1 MPEIH
6 KAFWIGC
13 ERWSRRQEARRRT
26 AEPSEAVVWMCPL
39 MSKASR
45 HHSTTD
51 ISSGCPNPPSGLRRQ
66 TSVRASMV
74 DESGNRAGDTR
85 PWRLSWS
92 TNPTYLTHRWCRI
105 RRNRS
110 HHTVTS
116 SRLKKTCRSAV
127 VLVPQASQPRSANYT
142 AHSTHREDRK
152 AKWRAA
158 EADVLPYEFR
168 PVCRPSVRQ
177 AWRPTWPTFS
187 QLPVIPHSGPH
198 PCGRPTPGTPRGAS
212 GALGE
217 AENEPPRPLWRSRPW
232 DGFVQ

>member
-26 AEPSEAVVWMCPL
+26 AEPSEAIVWMCTL

-74 DESGNRAGDTR
+74 DESGNGAGDTR
-85 PWRLSWS
+85 PWRLTWLTS
-92 TNPTYLTHRWCRI
+92 PTYLTHRRCRI
-105 RRNRS
+105 RRNR
-110 HHTVTS
+110 
-116 SRLKKTCRSAV
+116 
-127 VLVPQASQPRSANYT
+127 LVPQASQPRSANHT

-152 AKWRAA
+152 AKRRAA

-177 AWRPTWPTFS
+177 AWRPTWPTFL
-187 QLPVIPHSGPH
+187 QVCVIPHSGPH
-198 PCGRPTPGTPRGAS
+198 PCGRPAPGTPRGAS
-212 GALGE
+212 GGLGE
-217 AENEPPRPLWRSRPW
+217 AENEPRGSLRR
-232 DGFVQ
+232 

>member
-1 MPEIH
+1 
-6 KAFWIGC
+6 
-13 ERWSRRQEARRRT
+13 
-26 AEPSEAVVWMCPL
+26 MCPL
-39 MSKASR
+39 MSRASR

-66 TSVRASMV
+66 TSVRASMLY
-74 DESGNRAGDTR
+74 ESSNRAGDTR

-177 AWRPTWPTFS
+177 AWRPTWPTFFL
-187 QLPVIPHSGPH
+187 LPVIPHSGPH
-198 PCGRPTPGTPRGAS
+198 TPARPPDTGDTAGRLRGPQGGRERAPGVPA
-212 GALGE
+212 ALATVGPFLRVVCRVHVLFF
-217 AENEPPRPLWRSRPW
+217 ATSSVSR
-232 DGFVQ
+232 QSTRN

>member
-1 MPEIH
+1 
-6 KAFWIGC
+6 
-13 ERWSRRQEARRRT
+13 
-26 AEPSEAVVWMCPL
+26 MCPL

-66 TSVRASMV
+66 TSVRASMM
-74 DESGNRAGDTR
+74 DESGNRAGETR
-85 PWRLSWS
+85 PWRLTWL
-92 TNPTYLTHRWCRI
+92 TNPTYLTHRRCRI

-152 AKWRAA
+152 AKRRAA

-187 QLPVIPHSGPH
+187 QLPVRYNSALRAAPVRPPDTGDTA
-198 PCGRPTPGTPRGAS
+198 GRLRGPRGGRERAPGVPTALAS
-212 GALGE
+212 VGRL
-217 AENEPPRPLWRSRPW
+217 
-232 DGFVQ
+232 